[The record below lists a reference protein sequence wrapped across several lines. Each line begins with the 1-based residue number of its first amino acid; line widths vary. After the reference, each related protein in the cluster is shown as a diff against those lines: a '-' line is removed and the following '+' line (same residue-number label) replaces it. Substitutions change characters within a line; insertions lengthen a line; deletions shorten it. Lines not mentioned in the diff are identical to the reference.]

1 MIESIRWLGHAGF
14 CIEGPPTIYID
25 PYQLPPGAPPADLL
39 LITHDHYDHY
49 SAEDVKKIV
58 HEGTTVVTT
67 AEVARKLRGDVQTVK
82 PGDKV
87 TVKDIPVEVVPA
99 YNVGKRFHP
108 QRAGHVGFILT
119 VGGQRIYHAGD
130 TDVIPEMDDLQVD
143 IALLPVG
150 GKYTMTAGEAA
161 EAVRRIKPRL
171 AIPMHYGSIVGSIKD
186 AQRFQQLCPT
196 EVEVVILKPER

>member
-1 MIESIRWLGHAGF
+1 MIESIHWLGHAGF
-14 CIEGPPTIYID
+14 RIDGPPTIYID

-49 SAEDVKKIV
+49 SPKDVKKIV

-67 AEVARKLRGDVQTVK
+67 AEVARKLRGDVRTVK
-82 PGDKV
+82 PGDEI
-87 TVKDIPVEVVPA
+87 TVKTIPVEVVPA

-119 VGGQRIYHAGD
+119 VDGQRVYHAGD
-130 TDVIPEMDDLQVD
+130 TDVIPEMDHLQVD

-150 GKYTMTAGEAA
+150 GKYTMTADEAT
-161 EAVRRIKPRL
+161 EAVRRIKPRV

-186 AQRFQQLCPT
+186 AQRFQRLCPPG
-196 EVEVVILKPER
+196 VEVVILQPEQ